1 MKNYLHKK
9 SFKYIGN
16 LTTVIIPF
24 IHWGTPVH
32 SLEIY
37 VHSLVICPFF
47 YLILCQ
53 TFNKSYNYQTLLE
66 LCSGMSDLLIKQLAY
81 SNIIQGIK

>member
-9 SFKYIGN
+9 SFKYIEN

-47 YLILCQ
+47 I
-53 TFNKSYNYQTLLE
+53 
-66 LCSGMSDLLIKQLAY
+66 
-81 SNIIQGIK
+81 